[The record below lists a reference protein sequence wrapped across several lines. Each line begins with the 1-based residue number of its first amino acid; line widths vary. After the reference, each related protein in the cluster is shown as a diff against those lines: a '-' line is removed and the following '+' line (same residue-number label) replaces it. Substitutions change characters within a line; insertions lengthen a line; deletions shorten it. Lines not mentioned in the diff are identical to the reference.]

1 MNSQQAYDFEEQLEQ
16 NYQETNFISVLSVI
30 IEIIRN
36 MDSMIYKLDGNGN
49 IILNKKGKPRINWIN
64 VLKNLSKIIGSLM
77 LMRKKTIW

>member
-30 IEIIRN
+30 IEIISN
-36 MDSMIYKLDGNGN
+36 MDSMIYKLDSDGN

>member
-16 NYQETNFISVLSVI
+16 NYQETNFISILSVI
-30 IEIIRN
+30 IEIISN

-49 IILNKKGKPRINWIN
+49 IILNKNGKPRINWIN

>member
-16 NYQETNFISVLSVI
+16 NYEETNFISVLSVI

>member
-64 VLKNLSKIIGSLM
+64 VLKNLTNIIGSLM

>member
-1 MNSQQAYDFEEQLEQ
+1 
-16 NYQETNFISVLSVI
+16 
-30 IEIIRN
+30 
-36 MDSMIYKLDGNGN
+36 MIYKLDDDGN

>member
-16 NYQETNFISVLSVI
+16 NYQETNFISILSVI
-30 IEIIRN
+30 IEIISN
-36 MDSMIYKLDGNGN
+36 MDSMIYKLDDDGN

-64 VLKNLSKIIGSLM
+64 VLKNLTKIIGSLM

>member
-1 MNSQQAYDFEEQLEQ
+1 MNSHQAYDFEEQLEA
-16 NYQETNFISVLSVI
+16 NYKETNFISVLSVI
-30 IEIIRN
+30 IEIISN
-36 MDSMIYKLDGNGN
+36 MDSMIYKLDSDGN

>member
-16 NYQETNFISVLSVI
+16 KYQETNFISILSVI
-30 IEIIRN
+30 IEIISN
-36 MDSMIYKLDGNGN
+36 MDSMIYKLDSDGN

>member
-36 MDSMIYKLDGNGN
+36 MDSMIYKLDSDGN

>member
-64 VLKNLSKIIGSLM
+64 VLKNLTKIIGSLM

>member
-16 NYQETNFISVLSVI
+16 KYQETNFISILSVI
-30 IEIIRN
+30 IEIISN
-36 MDSMIYKLDGNGN
+36 MDSMIYKLDDDGN
-49 IILNKKGKPRINWIN
+49 IILNKKGKPRIKWIN

>member
-16 NYQETNFISVLSVI
+16 KYQETNFISILSVI
-30 IEIIRN
+30 IEIISN
-36 MDSMIYKLDGNGN
+36 MDSMIYKLDDDGN

>member
-1 MNSQQAYDFEEQLEQ
+1 MNSQQAYDFEEQLEK
-16 NYQETNFISVLSVI
+16 NYQETNFISVLSVV

-36 MDSMIYKLDGNGN
+36 MDSMIYKLDGDGN

>member
-1 MNSQQAYDFEEQLEQ
+1 MNSQQAYDFEEQLEA
-16 NYQETNFISVLSVI
+16 NYKETNFISVLSVI
-30 IEIIRN
+30 IEIISN

>member
-16 NYQETNFISVLSVI
+16 KYQETNFISILSVI
-30 IEIIRN
+30 IEIISN
-36 MDSMIYKLDGNGN
+36 MDSMIYKLDDDGN

-64 VLKNLSKIIGSLM
+64 VLKNLTKIIGSLM

>member
-30 IEIIRN
+30 IEIISN
-36 MDSMIYKLDGNGN
+36 MDSMIYKLDGDGN

>member
-16 NYQETNFISVLSVI
+16 KYQETNFISILSVI
-30 IEIIRN
+30 IEIISN

>member
-16 NYQETNFISVLSVI
+16 KYQETNFISILSVI
-30 IEIIRN
+30 IEIISN

-64 VLKNLSKIIGSLM
+64 VLKNLTKIIGSLM